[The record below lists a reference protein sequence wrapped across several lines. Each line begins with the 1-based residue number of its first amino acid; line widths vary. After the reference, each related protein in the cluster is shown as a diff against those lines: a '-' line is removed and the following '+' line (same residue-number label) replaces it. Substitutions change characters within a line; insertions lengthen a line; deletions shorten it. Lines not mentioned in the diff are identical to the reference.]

1 MIGEQKVVVIMPAY
15 NAARTLE
22 QTYTEIPHDIVDAVV
37 LVDDCSDDN
46 TVEIAKKIGITHI
59 ICHENNIGYGGNQ
72 KTCYR
77 YALGLG
83 ADIIIMLHP
92 DYQYTPKLIPAMV
105 SLISSELYPVVLGS
119 RILGGGALRGGMP
132 RYKYIANRLL
142 TAIQNLLIGQK
153 LSEYHTG
160 FRAIKSTVLQNIN
173 FGANSNDFLFD
184 NQMIS
189 QIFIAGYEIAEVT
202 CPTKYFEDASSISFR
217 RSLRYGIGVVLVS
230 LMHWINQRKLMKFEI
245 YQNKNK

>member
-59 ICHENNIGYGGNQ
+59 ICHENNVGYGGNQ